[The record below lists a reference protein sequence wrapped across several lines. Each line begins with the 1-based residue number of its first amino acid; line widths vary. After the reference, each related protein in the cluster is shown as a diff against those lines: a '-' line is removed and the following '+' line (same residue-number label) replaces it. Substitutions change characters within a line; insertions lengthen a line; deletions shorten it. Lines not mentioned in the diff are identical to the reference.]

1 MPSEVL
7 EFVLLKIVG
16 EGVGR
21 ERSARVAQGIE
32 VNTAH
37 PIRASFALALALSCL
52 LFPRQSLL
60 DGRLFGPCSLGLLFV
75 HVESQ
80 LGDLLVEV
88 EGREVY
94 AFDYAGNVARSEP
107 GVDLETACAR
117 LLVDAVVDEAR
128 YVVDFAAPH
137 APEAGFCLLLP
148 VADHVASVVTQDAL
162 APHELGHVDDLL
174 VPVHDLL
181 LTLFDSV
188 CSALA
193 SVHELILLS
202 EEVVLDVFLLLEHVL
217 VQLEDFSDVHADGL
231 GHDELAPQTIALVE
245 FPPEPC
251 QLSHDLQ
258 ELALR
263 LGVLVLYSLLLCD
276 LLRVELLQALIFL

>member
-1 MPSEVL
+1 M
-7 EFVLLKIVG
+7 
-16 EGVGR
+16 
-21 ERSARVAQGIE
+21 
-32 VNTAH
+32 
-37 PIRASFALALALSCL
+37 
-52 LFPRQSLL
+52 
-60 DGRLFGPCSLGLLFV
+60 
-75 HVESQ
+75 
-80 LGDLLVEV
+80 
-88 EGREVY
+88 
-94 AFDYAGNVARSEP
+94 
-107 GVDLETACAR
+107 DLETACAS
-117 LLVDAVVDEAR
+117 LFVDIVVDEAR

-137 APEAGFCLLLP
+137 APEARFSPLLP
-148 VADHVASVVTQDAL
+148 VAYHVASVVTQDAL
-162 APHELGHVDDLL
+162 APHELRHVDDLL

-181 LTLFDSV
+181 LALLDSA

-193 SVHELILLS
+193 PVHELILLF

-217 VQLEDFSDVHADGL
+217 VQFEDLGDVHADGL